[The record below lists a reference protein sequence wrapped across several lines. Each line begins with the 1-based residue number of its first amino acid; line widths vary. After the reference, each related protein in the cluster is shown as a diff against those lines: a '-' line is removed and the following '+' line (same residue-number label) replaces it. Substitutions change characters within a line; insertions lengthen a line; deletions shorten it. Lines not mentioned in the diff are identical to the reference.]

1 MIDLNELTHALRL
14 WFQPGDVFEVRV
26 LDGVTTDYRREHV
39 ESGYFDYEHLPQ
51 VAEALVK
58 LRSYRGAY
66 ATVNPV
72 NPALLARAVNR
83 LRAVGREPTTS
94 DTDILCRRWLLVD
107 CDAVRPSGISSNNV
121 EHAAALDK
129 AREIR
134 AGLAQLGWPDP
145 LWCDSGN
152 GAQLMYRI
160 DLPSQDDGLVQRCL
174 IEIAKASDDHV
185 QVDLTVHNP
194 ARIWRLPGT
203 MNCKGDSTDDRP
215 HRPARLLE
223 VPEALKVVTETQLR
237 EIAGDLAVDA
247 NETASHRTDIVSD
260 NSRGSTL
267 SRQDRDFE
275 LDDWIQQYCPELGNP
290 QPWKDGRR
298 WVFPVCPFNPEH
310 RNKSAVL
317 IEQSSGAIAFTCH
330 HNGCL
335 GNDWPKLR
343 ELREPGCYD
352 RSREDPGVDLTG
364 ILKQKPPLGVP
375 AVEIIT
381 PPEPEI
387 IRPWQEI
394 TSEDIEVHV
403 LKGTLLGELCTIYAC
418 VTRPPLPLEGAL
430 MKAIVTAACCLTGE
444 ASSEELQH
452 RYGGNL
458 GTAAMLGADR
468 ARLKI
473 NTAGGQ
479 VCNVYGMIAANSA
492 SGKDIGNLISKFA
505 RMHNPCIK
513 CADGE
518 HVIADWDLG
527 TSGSAEGL
535 ANILTHKPNG
545 LLCISEMANWLD
557 VHHWQNKATSFL
569 TEAFGQGYYN
579 QNFSD
584 RGRGAASRRVDY
596 CCPNIL
602 ANIQPNVF
610 DRLVHLQDIDTGFL
624 GRFIFTRIPEFYGN
638 PARFDSARIMEQI
651 RVIADAFLRKKGSV
665 ELEED
670 YSDEL
675 QKVFL
680 GNCDPKLN
688 PSWRRLC
695 NEYYPRFMVMLSVN
709 HAVKTQ
715 GESVIITDDTRE
727 RAKILTLWFFANA
740 EKMLTG
746 ITDDTGNSREVEQRL
761 KRIFEIVRDQD
772 HGAGVLTSIIS
783 RYSTGTGTTSADR
796 GKLLAELI
804 ERQWIKLEDGRFRVL
819 YPPPGMLNMKT
830 RRMFDG
836 G

>member
-1 MIDLNELTHALRL
+1 MIDVNELTHALQL
-14 WFQPGDVFEVRV
+14 WFQSGDVFEVRV
-26 LDGVTTDYRREHV
+26 LDAVTTDYRREHV
-39 ESGYFDYEHLPQ
+39 ESGYFDYEHIPQ
-51 VAEALVK
+51 VAAALAK
-58 LRSYRGAY
+58 LRGYRGAY

-72 NPALLARAVNR
+72 NGALLARAVNR
-83 LRAVGREPTTS
+83 LRAVGREPTTA
-94 DTDILCRRWLLVD
+94 DADILRRRWLLID
-107 CDAVRPSGISSNNV
+107 CDAVRPSGISSNDS
-121 EHAAALDK
+121 EHVTALEK

-145 LWCDSGN
+145 ILCDSGN

-160 DLPSQDDGLVQRCL
+160 NLPAQDDGLVQRCL
-174 IEIAKASDDHV
+174 VEIAKASDDHV
-185 QVDLTVHNP
+185 KVDLTVHNP

-203 MNCKGDSTDDRP
+203 MNCKGDSTDARP
-215 HRPARLLE
+215 HRQARLLE
-223 VPEALKVVTETQLR
+223 VPETLSVVSEDQLR
-237 EIAGDLAVDA
+237 EIAGGREAGDREIPSLREEGVPD
-247 NETASHRTDIVSD
+247 S
-260 NSRGSTL
+260 SRESTL
-267 SRQDRDFE
+267 FQHDREFSLE
-275 LDDWIQQYCPELGNP
+275 EWIQQYCPELGDP

-298 WVFPVCPFNPEH
+298 WIFPVCPFNPEH
-310 RNKSAVL
+310 TNKSAVL
-317 IEQSSGAIAFTCH
+317 IEQPSGAIAFTCH
-330 HNGCL
+330 HNGCI
-335 GNDWPKLR
+335 GNDWPTLR
-343 ELREPGCYD
+343 QLREPGCYD
-352 RSREDPGVDLTG
+352 RTREDPGVDLTG
-364 ILKQKPPLGVP
+364 ILNQKPPLIVP

-444 ASSEELQH
+444 ASPEELRC

-458 GTAAMLGADR
+458 GAAALIGADR

-513 CADGE
+513 CSDGE

-535 ANILTHKPNG
+535 ANVLTHKPNG

-569 TEAFGQGYYN
+569 TETFGQGYYN

-584 RGRGAASRRVDY
+584 RGRGAANRRVDY

-602 ANIQPNVF
+602 SNIQPNVF
-610 DRLVHLQDIDTGFL
+610 ERLVHLQDIDTGFL
-624 GRFIFTRIPEFYGN
+624 GRFIFTRMPDFYGN
-638 PARFDSARIMEQI
+638 PARFDMVRLMEQI
-651 RVIADAFLRKKGSV
+651 RVIADTFLRKKGSV

-670 YSDEL
+670 YSDGL

-727 RAKILTLWFFANA
+727 RAKVLTMWFFANA

-746 ITDDTGNSREVEQRL
+746 ITDDNGNSREIEQKL
-761 KRIFEIVRDQD
+761 KRIFEIVRDHDQ
-772 HGAGVLTSIIS
+772 GNGLLTSEIS
-783 RYSTGTGTTSADR
+783 CKASGSGTTAKQR
-796 GKLLAELI
+796 QELLQELR
-804 ERQWIKLEDGRFRVL
+804 ERRWIQFENNRFSVL
-819 YPPPGMLNMKT
+819 YPPAHLVEVRKKK
-830 RRMFDG
+830 R
-836 G
+836 